1 MAVITVAAVRAALTK
16 SGLLETTKNP
26 DPTKLKKGQNYF
38 ASPSSSGKEFIVYLS
53 DQYQKGD
60 RRKYLQELATK
71 LSSLKGK
78 YAMKAGGSTAGAVTF
93 SSSTIYIIAKMFK
106 TNSASI
112 NKGIL
117 FEKNLEKDLKT
128 YVKGGINFQ
137 YRDFI
142 NEFTQ
147 SLGTDDILDVSAF
160 GALNTSRPLASD
172 GKSLYVSVKGRA
184 RSENIGF
191 SIADLVVKTKK
202 GKKIPLSLKYGS
214 TVTFFNSGVTKF
226 FSMEDF
232 KKADFTRDP
241 VARNIF
247 KLFGLDPKLFRD
259 SFMNYVEPTEGEKRK
274 SEKTTVSVKINVHEM
289 KDFIKTV
296 IGHGYYLVH
305 EHNNGHVQFYNMTA
319 AFLEKAATPDS
330 NMITILYPKGGT
342 AKRVDILVST
352 SVFNLKFNIR
362 NKQGGILPSHM
373 MCDYS
378 FK

>member
-1 MAVITVAAVRAALTK
+1 MGI
-16 SGLLETTKNP
+16 LETYKNP

-38 ASPSSSGKEFIVYLS
+38 VAPSSSGKEFIIYLS
-53 DQYQKGD
+53 DKYQKND
-60 RRKYLQELATK
+60 RRKYLQELSSK
-71 LSSLKGK
+71 LTTLKGK
-78 YAMKAGGSTAGAVTF
+78 YVMKGGGSTAGAVTF
-93 SSSTIYIIAKMFK
+93 TGSPIYIIAKMFK
-106 TNSASI
+106 TNAGSI

-128 YVKGGINFQ
+128 YTNGGINFI

-142 NEFTQ
+142 NEFLQ
-147 SLGTDDILDVSAF
+147 SLGNDDIIDVSAF
-160 GALNTSRPLASD
+160 GALNTSRPLATD
-172 GKSLYVSVKGRA
+172 GKSLYVSVRGRA

-191 SIADLVVKTKK
+191 SIADLIVKTKK
-202 GKKIPLSLKYGS
+202 GKKIPLSLKFGS

-226 FSMEDF
+226 FSIEDF
-232 KKADFTRDP
+232 KKTDFTRDP

-259 SFMNYVEPTEGEKRK
+259 SFMNYVEPQDGEKRK
-274 SEKTTVSVKINVHEM
+274 SEKTSVSVKINVNDM
-289 KDFIKTV
+289 KNFIKTV
-296 IGHGYYLVH
+296 IGYGYYLVH
-305 EHNNGHVQFYNMTA
+305 EHSNGHVQFYNITA

-330 NMITILYPKGGT
+330 NMITILYPKAGT

-352 SVFNLKFNIR
+352 PVFNLKFNIR